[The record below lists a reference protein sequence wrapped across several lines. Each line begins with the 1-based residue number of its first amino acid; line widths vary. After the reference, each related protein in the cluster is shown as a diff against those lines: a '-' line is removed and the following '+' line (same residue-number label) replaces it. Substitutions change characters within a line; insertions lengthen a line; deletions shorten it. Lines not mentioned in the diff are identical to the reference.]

1 MLEKETLDLTSIIEI
16 LGQRPFA
23 PKSNFKA
30 YLEYK
35 TQQEQEIEAIKEKEE
50 SEKVEEVEEGAKE
63 EEVEESQEKKE
74 KAESKDSSS
83 Q

>member
-1 MLEKETLDLTSIIEI
+1 LLEKETLDLSSIIEI
-16 LGQRPFA
+16 LGQRPYP

-35 TQQEQEIEAIKEKEE
+35 TQQEQEIEAIKEQEE
-50 SEKVEEVEEGAKE
+50 SEKAEGVKETEEGANKPQE
-63 EEVEESQEKKE
+63 EGEK
-74 KAESKDSSS
+74 KAESKDSS